1 MIKVTLSKNFDSKQ
15 FKIISSIPAD
25 QWIKNQR
32 DLVFKIC
39 EDKKMFDEFFTLF
52 YKNHL
57 TISNWCQLA
66 TK

>member
-1 MIKVTLSKNFDSKQ
+1 MNGKIQYKSPVKSIKGKINELMIKVILSKNFDSKQ

-39 EDKKMFDEFFTLF
+39 EDKKMFD
-52 YKNHL
+52 
-57 TISNWCQLA
+57 
-66 TK
+66 